1 MRFGSTP
8 EGKNGATPS
17 AAYVE
22 AAENMRRS
30 LKRLSAASEAA
41 DLVLMRSA
49 AAVVAAEETKKAS
62 DRGGV
67 EATFIDAFRSAEKK
81 GDQTRGTKG
90 NGTDRP
96 TAEEDTVARVK
107 ASSSPAASPEPAN
120 DFERQFLAAYRKY
133 ASSPSPVVAARDL
146 TAKRPAVTVERTP
159 ARADEPSRTSA
170 PRRSR
175 RTLTPMRRP
184 SATRR
189 PRRPVSAPCTKPRR
203 PI

>member
-17 AAYVE
+17 AAYAE

-96 TAEEDTVARVK
+96 TA
-107 ASSSPAASPEPAN
+107 
-120 DFERQFLAAYRKY
+120 
-133 ASSPSPVVAARDL
+133 
-146 TAKRPAVTVERTP
+146 
-159 ARADEPSRTSA
+159 
-170 PRRSR
+170 
-175 RTLTPMRRP
+175 
-184 SATRR
+184 
-189 PRRPVSAPCTKPRR
+189 
-203 PI
+203 